1 MKNLLKIIYIKLENN
16 SRFFFPVFFFFLEST
31 LNNLQL
37 ELFWKI
43 NTRNIILKN
52 VETSPLNINRTSKE
66 RFKKK

>member
-16 SRFFFPVFFFFLEST
+16 SRFFFPVFFFLEST